1 MAYTV
6 YKASGFPVTVPD
18 NAIDTT
24 FFNNAANDNKGIGVQ
39 LVGRNAINYGAA
51 VAQNFL
57 QITENFASTA
67 LLFPTDAT
75 ALQGQLWFDIT
86 NDQLNVRVTNN
97 TSGGINNWRPIV
109 TSDRAGNIVA
119 TSFTGSGA
127 GLTGIPGT
135 AIIGGGSFPVIN
147 PLPGVEKS
155 GDIRV
160 AGSIISIWASGA
172 WRQIFPAVYS

>member
-6 YKASGFPVTVPD
+6 YKASGVPVTVPD

-57 QITENFASTA
+57 QITENFASTE
-67 LLFPTDAT
+67 LLFPSDAT
-75 ALQGQLWFDIT
+75 ASQGQLWFNIT
-86 NDQLNVRVTNN
+86 NSKLHVRVTSN
-97 TSGGINNWRPIV
+97 TSGGINNWRPVV
-109 TSDRAGNIVA
+109 TSDLDGNITA

-135 AIIGGGSFPVIN
+135 AIVGGGTFPAIN
-147 PLPGVEKS
+147 PTGTPKD
-155 GDIRV
+155 GDMRV
-160 AGSIISIWASGA
+160 VGSVISMWANGA